1 MEQQL
6 APLAIQHVMATPVEV
21 CSPLLTVGEAVRLA
35 QQKKL
40 TGLVLA
46 DGDEIKGIVKTEE
59 LPKFAGSLTL
69 GKCLAMEGCRVIE
82 QDTPLEVLVENH
94 FDRETGWVVLDQEHK
109 PVGIVDTEIL
119 LRNLW
124 KGLLLHR
131 QQLACVLE
139 TVGEAVT
146 IIDEEERVLAW
157 NKPAENMYG
166 ISRLELLGKS
176 IKPYFTDLMLT
187 RVMKDRQ
194 KVRNAYHQPR
204 AGSHIQINATPVI
217 LDGKVLG
224 SVSADRDITEI
235 VYLNQ
240 ELTKAS
246 AQVRILETQIKKAA
260 NGPFVSFRRIL
271 GHSPRL
277 AETITLA
284 KRVAGTD
291 AAVLIRGESG
301 TGKELFAEAIH
312 LESRRRDRPFVVIN
326 CGAIPSTLFE
336 SELFGYQGGAFTGAD
351 KKGKPGKFELANGGT
366 LFLDEVGELP
376 LEMQVKLLRVLQS
389 KVFYRVGGSEPINVD
404 VRIIAATNRNLESMI
419 QDGRFRD
426 DLYYRLNVVSLEI
439 PPLRERKEDV
449 PELIHFFVQEFS
461 RIHNRIISHLA
472 PEVMAS
478 LLEYSWPGNI
488 RELRNMAERL
498 VVLADGEIIK
508 KEHLPGGFAVN
519 KGVPAA
525 APSVGRLT
533 ELTEQAE
540 RNTIRAALERA
551 GGNKAKAA
559 EILAIPRSTLYYKM
573 KSLGITG

>member
-1 MEQQL
+1 MEHQL
-6 APLAIQHVMATPVEV
+6 AHLIVKHVMATPVEV
-21 CSPLLTVGEAVRLA
+21 CSPLIKVAEATRMA
-35 QQKKL
+35 SQKKL
-40 TGLVLA
+40 VGLVLT
-46 DGDEIKGIVKTEE
+46 DGDEIKGVCKTAE
-59 LPKFAGSLTL
+59 LPRFPGSLFL
-69 GKCLAMEGCRVIE
+69 EQCLAKEGCRVIG
-82 QDTPLEVLVENH
+82 QDAPLDVLVANH
-94 FDRETGWVVLDQEHK
+94 FDREAGWVVLDQEHK
-109 PVGIVDTEIL
+109 PVGFVDTEIL
-119 LRNLW
+119 LTNLW
-124 KGLLLHR
+124 KGLLLSR

-139 TVGEAVT
+139 TVGEAVV
-146 IIDEEERVLAW
+146 IIDEGEQVVAW
-157 NKPAENMYG
+157 NKQAEDMYG
-166 ISRLELLGKS
+166 IGRQKILGQS
-176 IKPYFTDLMLT
+176 IRPHFTDLMLI

-194 KVRNAYHQPR
+194 KVRDVYHQPR

-217 LDGKVLG
+217 IDGKVAG

-240 ELTKAS
+240 ELTRAS
-246 AQVRILETQIKKAA
+246 AQVRILETQIKNAA
-260 NGPFVSFRRIL
+260 NGVSFRRIL

-277 AETITLA
+277 LETIVLA

-312 LESRRRDRPFVVIN
+312 LESRRSERPFVVIN
-326 CGAIPSTLFE
+326 CGAIPATLFE

-351 KKGKPGKFELANGGT
+351 KKGKPGKFELADGGT

-376 LEMQVKLLRVLQS
+376 LEMQVKLLRVLQG
-389 KVFYRVGGSEPINVD
+389 KVFYRVGGSEPVSVN

-419 QDGRFRD
+419 KEGRFRD

-449 PELIHFFVQEFS
+449 PELIHFFIQEFS
-461 RIHNRIISHLA
+461 RIHNRNISHLA

-478 LLEYSWPGNI
+478 LLDYFWPGNI

-508 KEHLPGGFAVN
+508 KEHLPGGFAAS
-519 KGVPAA
+519 KGFSAVAHPAG
-525 APSVGRLT
+525 SLT
-533 ELTEQAE
+533 ELAEEAE
-540 RNTIRAALERA
+540 REAIRAALARA
-551 GGNKAKAA
+551 GGNKARAA

-573 KSLGITG
+573 KSLGITR

>member
-1 MEQQL
+1 MEEQQL
-6 APLAIQHVMATPVEV
+6 ARLTVKHVMATPVEV
-21 CSPLLTVGEAVRLA
+21 CSPLITVTEATRMA
-35 QQKKL
+35 FQKKL
-40 TGLVLA
+40 VGLILT
-46 DGDEIKGIVKTEE
+46 DGDEIKGICKIAE
-59 LPKFAGSLTL
+59 LSRFTGSLSL
-69 GKCLAMEGCRVIE
+69 EQCLIKKGCRVIG
-82 QDTPLEVLVENH
+82 QDAPLDVLLANH
-94 FDRETGWVVLDQEHK
+94 FDRETGWVVLDQGHK
-109 PVGIVDTEIL
+109 PVGFVDTEVL
-119 LRNLW
+119 LANLW
-124 KGLLLHR
+124 KGLLLARH
-131 QQLACVLE
+131 QLACVLE

-146 IIDEEERVLAW
+146 IIDEEERVVAW
-157 NKPAENMYG
+157 NKQAENMYG
-166 ISRLELLGKS
+166 ISREKLLGQS
-176 IKPYFTDLMLT
+176 IRPHFTDLMLT
-187 RVMKDRQ
+187 RVMKERQ
-194 KVRNAYHQPR
+194 KVRNVYHQPR

-217 LDGKVLG
+217 IDGKVAG
-224 SVSADRDITEI
+224 SVSSDRDITEI

-246 AQVRILETQIKKAA
+246 AQVKILETQIKNAV
-260 NGPFVSFRRIL
+260 NGVSFRRIL

-277 AETITLA
+277 AETIMLA

-312 LESRRRDRPFVVIN
+312 LESRRSERPFVVIN

-389 KVFYRVGGSEPINVD
+389 KVFYRVGGSEPVNVD

-419 QDGRFRD
+419 KEGRFRD

-439 PPLRERKEDV
+439 LPLRERKEDL

-461 RIHNRIISHLA
+461 RIHNRNISHLA

-478 LLEYSWPGNI
+478 LLDYSWPGNI

-498 VVLADGEIIK
+498 VVLADGEIIG
-508 KEHLPGGFAVN
+508 KEHLPAGFAGN
-519 KGVPAA
+519 KWTPAA
-525 APSVGRLT
+525 VAPDVSLT
-533 ELTEQAE
+533 KLAEEAE
-540 RNTIRAALERA
+540 REAIRAALKRA